1 MVMQRLT
8 TIGLFIGMLM
18 ALVAS
23 PLFAEEN
30 TVLPLTE
37 KICETR
43 VQAQSAML
51 EGEEGRSLDHT
62 MKMAG
67 AVMVTDAQGCE
78 ARCSEQAK
86 TCLSGCNNL
95 PTAKE
100 QAQCYEGCRSGQVAC
115 RGRCQ

>member
-8 TIGLFIGMLM
+8 TIGLSIGMLM
-18 ALVAS
+18 ALVTS

-43 VQAQSAML
+43 VQAQSAVL

-67 AVMVTDAQGCE
+67 AVMVADAQGCE
-78 ARCSEQAK
+78 ASCSEQAK
-86 TCLSGCNNL
+86 TCLRGCDNL
-95 PTAKE
+95 SDKTE
-100 QAQCYEGCRSGQVAC
+100 QAKCYRGCESGQVAC